1 VSEKNM
7 PGESIGSIQLIN
19 FMPEDGHWLI
29 KMFDGFEEPI
39 LEQSFASWVPFLS
52 IGLNVIHV
60 TQASDLDWMGNNA
73 AVCQQE
79 CQLRLLNPYDEA
91 LNELSDY
98 CSETFVIVDGLEDP
112 SLIMKA
118 LRKGANDVF
127 TLTELKADISPFID
141 RAHRAL
147 DRCHL
152 LSQGQTY
159 RQHLE
164 KTLCELRDDQEA
176 AYQLQQRILPIPE
189 QLIDGYQYD
198 YSLTPSLIASGDF
211 VDVIQVEPD
220 KTLFYLADVSGHG
233 TSSAL
238 ITVLLKNLTFRLLRN
253 HRRNSSHDILSPA
266 KTLRRMNSDICRMS
280 LDKHLTIF
288 CGMIDSTHNTMTY
301 SVAGHHPMPIIKQS
315 GKTVFLEGRGLPVG
329 LMIESDFEEISI
341 TLDDDFSLTLCSDG
355 VLELLPQ
362 KSILDK
368 ETALLNWVSDQT
380 VSLEQ
385 LESFVMEHHAFD
397 DDAFPGQNDL
407 PDDITIMTIARAQ

>member
-1 VSEKNM
+1 M
-7 PGESIGSIQLIN
+7 PDESIGSIQLIN
-19 FMPEDGHWLI
+19 FSPADGHWLI
-29 KMFDGFEEPI
+29 DVFNGFEEAVS
-39 LEQSFASWVPFLS
+39 EQSFSTWSPFLS
-52 IGLNVIHV
+52 TGLNVIHV
-60 TQASDLDWMGNNA
+60 TAASDLDWMGKNA
-73 AVCQQE
+73 SACQQD

-98 CSETFVIVDGLEDP
+98 CSETFVIVDGLDDP
-112 SLIMKA
+112 ALIMLA
-118 LRKGANDVF
+118 LRKGAHDVF
-127 TLTELKADISPFID
+127 TLSELKDNTAPFLE

-176 AYQLQQRILPIPE
+176 AYQLQQRILPTPE

-238 ITVLLKNLTFRLLRN
+238 ITVLLKNLTLRLLRN

-288 CGMIDSTHNTMTY
+288 CGLIDSQKNTLTY
-301 SVAGHHPMPIIKQS
+301 SVAGHHPMPIIKQ
-315 GKTVFLEGRGLPVG
+315 GGEARYLEGRGLPVG
-329 LMIESDFEEISI
+329 LMIESDFEEIS
-341 TLDDDFSLTLCSDG
+341 LPLVDDFSLTLCSDG

-368 ETALLNWVSDQT
+368 ETALLSWVT
-380 VSLEQ
+380 EHAVALEE
-385 LESFVMEHHAFD
+385 LEAFVMEHHAFDD